1 MKIIITENQ
10 QESIKIELQSMVKD
24 IGWELTAKI
33 VHGPKKLAKLAFNN
47 CPMEFLNLFND
58 LDVVQSKKNPDSTLF
73 KDKNGNNLMVHNN
86 GNVNID
92 FNKIWL
98 KTVGA
103 GIAQD
108 NPKYTNEWLFEWLDS
123 GWLAEAAMEGY
134 IDAPKYGAYNIAQII
149 SQEPEKVKEENI
161 ILQY

>member
-33 VHGPKKLAKLAFNN
+33 VNGPKKLAKLAFNN
-47 CPMEFLNLFND
+47 GPMEFLNLFND

-86 GNVNID
+86 SNVNID
-92 FNKIWL
+92 YNKIWSFL
-98 KTVGA
+98 GEGFGLDFYETKKLT
-103 GIAQD
+103 
-108 NPKYTNEWLFEWLDS
+108 ELWLYD
-123 GWLAEAAMEGY
+123 
-134 IDAPKYGAYNIAQII
+134 AYNLEGTRTNYYDY
-149 SQEPEKVKEENI
+149 SVPF
-161 ILQY
+161 

>member
-33 VHGPKKLAKLAFNN
+33 VNGSKKLAKLAFNN
-47 CPMEFLNLFND
+47 GPMEFLNLFND

-86 GNVNID
+86 SNVNID
-92 FNKIWL
+92 YNNIWSFL
-98 KTVGA
+98 GEGFGLDFYETKKLT
-103 GIAQD
+103 
-108 NPKYTNEWLFEWLDS
+108 ELWLYD
-123 GWLAEAAMEGY
+123 
-134 IDAPKYGAYNIAQII
+134 AYNLEGTRTNYYDY
-149 SQEPEKVKEENI
+149 SVP
-161 ILQY
+161 L

>member
-33 VHGPKKLAKLAFNN
+33 VNGPKKLAKLAFNN
-47 CPMEFLNLFND
+47 GPMEFLNLFND

-92 FNKIWL
+92 YYKIWSFL
-98 KTVGA
+98 GEGFGLDFYETKKLT
-103 GIAQD
+103 
-108 NPKYTNEWLFEWLDS
+108 ELWLSD
-123 GWLAEAAMEGY
+123 
-134 IDAPKYGAYNIAQII
+134 AYNLEGTRTNYYDY
-149 SQEPEKVKEENI
+149 SVPF
-161 ILQY
+161 

>member
-33 VHGPKKLAKLAFNN
+33 VNGSKKLAKLAFNN
-47 CPMEFLNLFND
+47 GPMEFLNLFND

-86 GNVNID
+86 SNVNID
-92 FNKIWL
+92 YNKIWSFL
-98 KTVGA
+98 GEGFGLDFYETKKLT
-103 GIAQD
+103 
-108 NPKYTNEWLFEWLDS
+108 ELWLSD
-123 GWLAEAAMEGY
+123 
-134 IDAPKYGAYNIAQII
+134 AYNLEGTRTNYYDY
-149 SQEPEKVKEENI
+149 SVPF
-161 ILQY
+161 

>member
-33 VHGPKKLAKLAFNN
+33 VNGSKKLAKLAFNN
-47 CPMEFLNLFND
+47 GPMEFLNLFND

-86 GNVNID
+86 SNVNID
-92 FNKIWL
+92 YNKIWSFL
-98 KTVGA
+98 GEGFGLDFYETKKLT
-103 GIAQD
+103 
-108 NPKYTNEWLFEWLDS
+108 ELWLSD
-123 GWLAEAAMEGY
+123 
-134 IDAPKYGAYNIAQII
+134 AYNLEGTRTNYYDY
-149 SQEPEKVKEENI
+149 SVP
-161 ILQY
+161 L

>member
-33 VHGPKKLAKLAFNN
+33 VNGPKKLAKLAFNN
-47 CPMEFLNLFND
+47 GPMEFLNLFND

-73 KDKNGNNLMVHNN
+73 KYKKGNNVMVLLG

-92 FNKIWL
+92 YNKIWSFL
-98 KTVGA
+98 GEGFGLDFYQTKKLT
-103 GIAQD
+103 
-108 NPKYTNEWLFEWLDS
+108 ELWLSD
-123 GWLAEAAMEGY
+123 
-134 IDAPKYGAYNIAQII
+134 AYNLEGTRTNYYDY
-149 SQEPEKVKEENI
+149 SVPF
-161 ILQY
+161 

>member
-33 VHGPKKLAKLAFNN
+33 VNGSKKLAKLAFNN
-47 CPMEFLNLFND
+47 GPMEFLNLFND

-86 GNVNID
+86 SNVNID
-92 FNKIWL
+92 YNKIWSFL
-98 KTVGA
+98 GEGFGLDFYETKKLT
-103 GIAQD
+103 
-108 NPKYTNEWLFEWLDS
+108 ELWLYD
-123 GWLAEAAMEGY
+123 
-134 IDAPKYGAYNIAQII
+134 AYNLEGTRTNYYDY
-149 SQEPEKVKEENI
+149 SVPF
-161 ILQY
+161 

>member
-33 VHGPKKLAKLAFNN
+33 VNGPKKLAKLAFNN
-47 CPMEFLNLFND
+47 GPMEFLNLFND

-92 FNKIWL
+92 YNKIWSFL
-98 KTVGA
+98 GEGFGLDFYQTKKLT
-103 GIAQD
+103 
-108 NPKYTNEWLFEWLDS
+108 ELWLYD
-123 GWLAEAAMEGY
+123 
-134 IDAPKYGAYNIAQII
+134 AYNLEGTRTNYYDF
-149 SQEPEKVKEENI
+149 SVPF
-161 ILQY
+161 

>member
-33 VHGPKKLAKLAFNN
+33 VNGSKKLAKLAFNN
-47 CPMEFLNLFND
+47 GPMEFLNLFND

-86 GNVNID
+86 SNVNID
-92 FNKIWL
+92 YNKIWSFL
-98 KTVGA
+98 GEGFGLDFYETKKLT
-103 GIAQD
+103 
-108 NPKYTNEWLFEWLDS
+108 ELWLYD
-123 GWLAEAAMEGY
+123 
-134 IDAPKYGAYNIAQII
+134 AYNLEGTRTNYYDY
-149 SQEPEKVKEENI
+149 SVP
-161 ILQY
+161 L

>member
-33 VHGPKKLAKLAFNN
+33 VNGPKKLAKLAFNN
-47 CPMEFLNLFND
+47 GPMEFLNLFND

-86 GNVNID
+86 SNVNID
-92 FNKIWL
+92 YNNIWSFL
-98 KTVGA
+98 GEGFGLDFYQTKKLT
-103 GIAQD
+103 
-108 NPKYTNEWLFEWLDS
+108 ELWLYD
-123 GWLAEAAMEGY
+123 
-134 IDAPKYGAYNIAQII
+134 AYNLEGTRTNYYDY
-149 SQEPEKVKEENI
+149 SVP
-161 ILQY
+161 L

>member
-33 VHGPKKLAKLAFNN
+33 VNGSKKLAKLAFNN
-47 CPMEFLNLFND
+47 SPMEFLNLFND

-86 GNVNID
+86 SNVNID
-92 FNKIWL
+92 YNKIWSFL
-98 KTVGA
+98 GEGFGLDFYETKKLT
-103 GIAQD
+103 
-108 NPKYTNEWLFEWLDS
+108 ELWLSD
-123 GWLAEAAMEGY
+123 
-134 IDAPKYGAYNIAQII
+134 AYNLEGTRTNYYDY
-149 SQEPEKVKEENI
+149 SVPF
-161 ILQY
+161 